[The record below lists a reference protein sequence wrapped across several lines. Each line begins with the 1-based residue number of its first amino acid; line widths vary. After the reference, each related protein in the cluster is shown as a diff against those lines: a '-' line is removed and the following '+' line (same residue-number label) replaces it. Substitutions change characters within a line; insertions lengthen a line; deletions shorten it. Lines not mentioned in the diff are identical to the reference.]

1 MSGQFKTFRQS
12 TQLEGKYR
20 FALRQKRKFFFVA
33 CKSLFHPHP
42 VRMRFDPEL
51 KGSLG
56 VFFWIF
62 KPNDDFPTM
71 AFTRDESSA
80 QAFEVCPI
88 VHDLGPAMA

>member
-1 MSGQFKTFRQS
+1 
-12 TQLEGKYR
+12 
-20 FALRQKRKFFFVA
+20 
-33 CKSLFHPHP
+33 
-42 VRMRFDPEL
+42 MRFDPEL